1 MATEFINYQAQN
13 IGTTKYHMI
22 DGAVDDGTTN
32 PTGLTGLD
40 SGKAQ
45 IMVGCMVANIKTT
58 SVEATVSIR
67 NGGTATRLVKS
78 VTIPAGDSVEVVQG
92 KVVMEAGDEIEV
104 SANSATAL
112 DCVVSVLKNA

>member
-13 IGTTKYHMI
+13 IGTTTHHMI
-22 DGAVDDGTTN
+22 DGTAKVSN

-40 SGKAQ
+40 TGKAQ

-67 NGGTATRLVKS
+67 NAATVTRLVKS

-104 SANSATAL
+104 SANSASAL

>member
-1 MATEFINYQAQN
+1 MATEFINYQAQG
-13 IGTTKYHMI
+13 IGTTTHHMI
-22 DGAVDDGTTN
+22 DGTAKSGN
-32 PTGLTGLD
+32 PAGLTGLD
-40 SGKAQ
+40 DGKAQ

-67 NGGTATRLVKS
+67 NAATVTRLVKS

>member
-1 MATEFINYQAQN
+1 MATQFINYQKTN
-13 IGTTKYHMI
+13 IGTTKFHMI
-22 DGAVDDGTTN
+22 DNAPDDGTTN
-32 PTGLTGLD
+32 PTGTTGLD

-45 IMVGCMVANIKTT
+45 IMIGCMVANIKTT

-67 NGGTATRLVKS
+67 NGSTVTRLVKS

-92 KVVMEAGDEIEV
+92 KVVMVAGDEIEV

>member
-22 DGAVDDGTTN
+22 DGTATTSN
-32 PTGLTGLD
+32 PTGLSGLD
-40 SGKAQ
+40 TGKAQ